1 MEDEHDYVADDTNL
15 RDIKD
20 AIEALGD
27 QLEQINE
34 SLKEKSDVGGS
45 VWAAIVVFLVIIAP
59 GSWEGSNLDRFTD
72 RVWYSQKYDADWAH
86 TDIQRRP
93 TDCDFCALQSEPNA
107 APTQSRQMY
116 SRTKSDNLLSH

>member
-59 GSWEGSNLDRFTD
+59 GSWAGSNLDRFTD

-93 TDCDFCALQSEPNA
+93 TDCDFLR
-107 APTQSRQMY
+107 APVGAKRCS
-116 SRTKSDNLLSH
+116 